1 MDLKIKAELR
11 PCIISGKKKG
21 LFHCWETFME
31 PIAPGVAVGSHP
43 GGQLSYVAGIVEL
56 EDGHVTRVSPSSIR
70 FIDNK
75 MAGYD
80 FTEEVE
86 NETDENIKSM

>member
-1 MDLKIKAELR
+1 MGIVIKPELR

-31 PIAPGVAVGSHP
+31 PIAPGLAVGSHP
-43 GGQLSYVAGIVEL
+43 GGQISYVCGIVEL
-56 EDGHVTRVSPSSIR
+56 EDGYVTRINPSSIR

-75 MAGYD
+75 MAEYA
-80 FTEEVE
+80 FTEEAQE
-86 NETDENIKSM
+86 